1 MNTSHSTSS
10 NKWTSLILQVL
21 TNERLPFF
29 PFHHVSNW
37 QVLTNE
43 QFLQSFYNC
52 LISVIPRMSGQELS
66 PKGFV
71 FIKLSLQ
78 TNATVDNHFP
88 QWNYIIP
95 KRSRIPFP
103 PKNLGIPLL
112 FLIPVKSPL
121 SSFIHDCITSI
132 SPAFHNILGQKL
144 CTLYLS
150 LFGLSN

>member
-1 MNTSHSTSS
+1 MNISHSTSS
-10 NKWTSLILQVL
+10 NKWTSPI
-21 TNERLPFF
+21 F

-52 LISVIPRMSGQELS
+52 LISVIPRVSGQELS

-71 FIKLSLQ
+71 FIKLSFQ
-78 TNATVDNHFP
+78 TNATVDNHFS

-95 KRSRIPFP
+95 KRSWIPFP
-103 PKNLGIPLL
+103 PKNLGITLL

-121 SSFIHDCITSI
+121 SSCIHDCITSI
-132 SPAFHNILGQKL
+132 SPAFHNILGQKW